1 MLFVVRQ
8 FSARCRTPISCI
20 ATVRLFFATPLS
32 ISVCLSTNLEIH
44 SYSPNTSHE
53 IIFYPEHG
61 WIINANTKSHWR
73 GKRKLRAQRQVP
85 LRGGRR
91 EVPRR
96 VTDPF
101 PRTCVCAQVF
111 TPVLRGIS
119 SEADM
124 QQAKEAGTA
133 LLAE

>member
-1 MLFVVRQ
+1 M
-8 FSARCRTPISCI
+8 
-20 ATVRLFFATPLS
+20 
-32 ISVCLSTNLEIH
+32 
-44 SYSPNTSHE
+44 
-53 IIFYPEHG
+53 
-61 WIINANTKSHWR
+61 
-73 GKRKLRAQRQVP
+73 
-85 LRGGRR
+85 
-91 EVPRR
+91 PRR